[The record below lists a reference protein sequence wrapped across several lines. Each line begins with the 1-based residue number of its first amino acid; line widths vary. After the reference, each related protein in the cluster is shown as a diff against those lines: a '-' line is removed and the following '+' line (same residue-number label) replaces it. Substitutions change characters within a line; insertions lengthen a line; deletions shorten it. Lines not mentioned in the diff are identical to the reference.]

1 MHATYTGHPANHLHL
16 PFSSSHLGQHD
27 DTLLLELLNDQ
38 ITHRRL
44 PTRCGKGSWR
54 ADRTHACQ
62 LGTPT
67 LEGTQP
73 QLSRTGP
80 ARDADEKGL
89 LPLAPSPAMRAAQS
103 AVLTQQAAPCRR
115 HDRARS
121 RRGSVRG
128 GVPCPSPAKTIPI
141 HGESTGHV
149 GMQVRLSLTDQPWE
163 APARCTL
170 PGAVCFPAAPGDSG
184 ACVEYQAFKQAGDCF

>member
-1 MHATYTGHPANHLHL
+1 MCALLKRGVPLLCYDNKRCSDSAPPSSLRSYHERMPHPPTHPPSCDCSQLTMDGFQFLVRERAIERVLQEQSGQVVTALIFRKQLVSTRHAQATQPPAS

-27 DTLLLELLNDQ
+27 DTLLLEFLNDQ

-44 PTRCGKGSWR
+44 PTRCGKGRRR

-73 QLSRTGP
+73 PLSRTGP

-103 AVLTQQAAPCRR
+103 AVLTQ
-115 HDRARS
+115 
-121 RRGSVRG
+121 
-128 GVPCPSPAKTIPI
+128 
-141 HGESTGHV
+141 
-149 GMQVRLSLTDQPWE
+149 
-163 APARCTL
+163 
-170 PGAVCFPAAPGDSG
+170 
-184 ACVEYQAFKQAGDCF
+184 